1 MRLAEDLLTPK
12 ELEAI
17 ELVSN
22 SDNPRFDLLVKLSGL
37 DPKQD
42 FTHSDLRRLNM
53 CGADLRGF
61 DFTGSD
67 LRYCARNANTLIDDT
82 TILTDAATDWIELEA
97 LPIVMKMQEVEA
109 ATGSDRRLEVL
120 NQLVGEFGKSN
131 HVVTYMVAAASNSDE
146 LDEFI
151 DFATLLPP
159 ELSEGQAER
168 LRQAA
173 AKLLKKKLS
182 RSKSRTRRETTTIF
196 ALENI
201 AARLK
206 ESKGTLAA
214 QVFGHLAEIVN
225 AKHQT
230 VQLGGTAHIERADL
244 EQAFARIGQHKVS
257 NGG

>member
-1 MRLAEDLLTPK
+1 MRLAEDILTLE

-17 ELVSN
+17 DRVFA
-22 SDNPRFDLLVKLSGL
+22 SDSPRFDFLVDLAGL
-37 DPKQD
+37 DPKRD
-42 FTHSDLRRLNM
+42 FTFSDLRRLNM

-67 LRYCARNANTLIDDT
+67 LRHCAKNANTLIDHT
-82 TILTDAATDWIELEA
+82 TTLTDAATDWIELEA
-97 LPIVMKMQEVEA
+97 LPIVMKMQEIEA
-109 ATGSDRRLEVL
+109 AKGSDRRLELL
-120 NQLVGEFGKSN
+120 NELVGEFGKST
-131 HVVTYMVAAASNSDE
+131 HVVTYMVAAATNAVA

-151 DFATLLPP
+151 DFALIMPS
-159 ELSEGQAER
+159 ELSDGQAGQ

-182 RSKSRTRRETTTIF
+182 KSKSRTRRDTTTIF

-206 ESKGTLAA
+206 GSKGTLAE
-214 QVFGHLAEIVN
+214 QIFGNLAEVVN

-230 VQLGGTAHIERADL
+230 VQLGGTANIEPADL
-244 EQAFARIGQHKVS
+244 EKAFAKIGQ
-257 NGG
+257 